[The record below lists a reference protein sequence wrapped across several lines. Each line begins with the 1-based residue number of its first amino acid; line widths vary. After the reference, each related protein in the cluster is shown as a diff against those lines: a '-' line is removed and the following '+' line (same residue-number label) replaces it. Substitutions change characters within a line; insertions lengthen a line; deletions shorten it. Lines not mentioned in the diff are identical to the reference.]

1 MHRLISTILLLFLTT
16 FLLAQNTQDS
26 YMEILEDIRKKN
38 FKKAHLKVD
47 QLLDKNPKDFQ
58 AYMLKADIYIQQS
71 AIRTAKAHYE
81 AGLSQF
87 PRNPDFFNQR
97 ANFYTS
103 ILEFEHAIRDL
114 DRAMELADTDSL
126 RNHYLTNR
134 GVVKFE
140 KRDFLGAYEDF
151 MTSYAFDSTN
161 IATLTNLGALV
172 DEIGREDETFFYLEK
187 VIEIR
192 PDFAP
197 AYGNIGFRYQ
207 TIEKHE
213 EAIKYF
219 DKVLEL
225 NPKDPLGFNNRS
237 YSKMKLG
244 DLKGAMKD
252 VQKSLEIYP
261 TNSYALR
268 NRALIYLKMNK
279 KEKACED
286 MLQAEKLGFSTMYG
300 DELKSLIISNCL

>member
-1 MHRLISTILLLFLTT
+1 MHRSINTIFLLFLTS
-16 FLLAQNTQDS
+16 LLIAQSKKNS
-26 YMEILEDIRKKN
+26 YEEIWADISKNN
-38 FKKAHLKVD
+38 FKKAQLKVD

-58 AYMLKADIYIQQS
+58 AYLLKGEIFIGQSDIRS
-71 AIRTAKAHYE
+71 ARAHYE
-81 AGLSQF
+81 AGLAKF
-87 PRNPDFFNQR
+87 PRNPGFFNER
-97 ANFYTS
+97 ANFYKK
-103 ILEFEHAIRDL
+103 ILEFDHAIRDL
-114 DRAMELADTDSL
+114 DRAMELASTDTL

-134 GVVKFE
+134 GVAKIE
-140 KRDFLGAYEDF
+140 KRDFHGAYEDL
-151 MTSYAFDSTN
+151 MISYAFDSTN
-161 IATLTNLGALV
+161 IVTLTNLGALV

-207 TIEKHE
+207 TIGKHE

-225 NPKDPLGFNNRS
+225 KPNDPLGFNNRS

-244 DLKGAMKD
+244 DLKGAMRD

-261 TNSYALR
+261 GNAYAYR
-268 NRALIYLKMNK
+268 NRALIYLELKK
-279 KEKACED
+279 KEKACD
-286 MLQAEKLGFSTMYG
+286 DLHRAEQLGFTTKYG
-300 DELKSLIISNCL
+300 DELKLLIIVNCL